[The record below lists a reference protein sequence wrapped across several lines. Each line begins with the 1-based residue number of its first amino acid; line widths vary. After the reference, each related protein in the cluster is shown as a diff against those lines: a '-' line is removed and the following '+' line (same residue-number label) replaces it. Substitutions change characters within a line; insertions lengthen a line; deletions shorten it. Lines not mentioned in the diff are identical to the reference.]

1 MLLDEPCEGLAP
13 IIVEQHP
20 QAILATSDTAA
31 DLDPGTVVYSG
42 AASSRQ
48 EQPDLPDLPSKLL
61 RLAR

>member
-42 AASSRQ
+42 AASSQQ
-48 EQPDLPDLPSKLL
+48 EQPDLPSKLL